1 MKIRNLMTIL
11 GQAPKVSLQK
21 DVMDTMM
28 EFTKVIISL
37 AREVPRVK
45 EDLHYQP
52 QNFDL
57 NAKKVSIIA
66 DRNSKNSPNASQL
79 FKKICLLGWGSSTD
93 WSTYTNIKNEKIFC
107 EHPDQSYIV
116 QAYSRWTD
124 KENDD

>member
-79 FKKICLLGWGSSTD
+79 FKQHMLVVYKICSGLESK
-93 WSTYTNIKNEKIFC
+93 KNG
-107 EHPDQSYIV
+107 
-116 QAYSRWTD
+116 R
-124 KENDD
+124 